1 MSFSAPDEQD
11 AIIEAELAEPP
22 LLARPWGFWMTLL
35 WLLAGYVV
43 LTVTQTIG
51 ALPVVLLRMAGRP
64 RPQPEVLFAELVAD
78 GLLLAVSTLVCA
90 PAMVAF
96 AVGVVK
102 LTRLPLRDYLGLTS
116 PSPRAVSV
124 SLVAIVAFIA
134 AVDST
139 YLLMGR
145 PIVPD
150 FMLRAYRTAE
160 FLPALL
166 LALVVAAPVWEEIFF
181 RGLLW
186 RGWACHAAGFALL
199 DRAARSVRVARPGCD
214 LFGRRAAG
222 DDPLANGIR
231 SADDRPARGAEP
243 RGLHRGVR
251 GRRAAGE
258 VGSWTPRGGRPADG
272 AQPGRRTPAAPGTSC
287 PFQLN
292 ARA

>member
-1 MSFSAPDEQD
+1 MSFSAPDEKD

-186 RGWACHAAGFALL
+186 RGWAFSPLGPLGATLLASLCWTVLHVQYEWLDLAVIFLGGVLLGMIRWRTGSVLLTIALHAVQNLVGFIEAFVAVELL
-199 DRAARSVRVARPGCD
+199 GK
-214 LFGRRAAG
+214 
-222 DDPLANGIR
+222 
-231 SADDRPARGAEP
+231 
-243 RGLHRGVR
+243 
-251 GRRAAGE
+251 
-258 VGSWTPRGGRPADG
+258 
-272 AQPGRRTPAAPGTSC
+272 
-287 PFQLN
+287 
-292 ARA
+292 